1 MHKKAP
7 MDKTGKNIIMSALSM
22 TLLTGCS
29 GVVSHGFDDES
40 ALYSKPA
47 SEKEIN
53 KAEEVQESPEK
64 AVPLAEEMPESDAAA
79 EPTDEDEGET
89 KTSYDRDVGE

>member
-1 MHKKAP
+1 MK
-7 MDKTGKNIIMSALSM
+7 MTGKNFIVSALAM
-22 TLLTGCS
+22 ALLTGCS

-40 ALYSKPA
+40 ALYSDPA
-47 SEKEIN
+47 SEKETN
-53 KAEEVQESPEK
+53 NTEALQESPEK

-89 KTSYDRDVGE
+89 KISYDRDVGE